1 MPRDQFSDAG
11 LTKVR
16 VLAGYL
22 LLTEGKISHE
32 GESYKS
38 SINNKE
44 RKEETMSE
52 AIERTQLHLRLSLDT
67 YEKVKKKAQAKGMT
81 VSNYIYLSD
90 ERRADIRKNKE
101 YKTVLLD
108 MIGG

>member
-1 MPRDQFSDAG
+1 
-11 LTKVR
+11 
-16 VLAGYL
+16 
-22 LLTEGKISHE
+22 
-32 GESYKS
+32 
-38 SINNKE
+38 
-44 RKEETMSE
+44 MSE

-81 VSNYIYLSD
+81 VSNYKYLSD